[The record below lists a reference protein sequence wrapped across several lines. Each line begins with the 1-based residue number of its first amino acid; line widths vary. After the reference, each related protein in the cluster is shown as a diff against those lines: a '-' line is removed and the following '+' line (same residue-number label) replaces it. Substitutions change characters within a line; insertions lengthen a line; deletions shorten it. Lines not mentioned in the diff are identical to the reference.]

1 MPENKTRLQ
10 ALFEVLPNIDMDDDG
25 YPWFCIEAYDN
36 TQKMNDHH
44 DDCLNGCKA
53 CKKRFWEEIIPDQ
66 KEESSVLHAIIDSLE
81 DRLDKLE
88 KKVSNEALIF
98 REVSKRNQ
106 KRTENSQTE
115 SLHWRHTQSNQ

>member
-10 ALFEVLPNIDMDDDG
+10 ALFEVLPNIEMDDDG

-53 CKKRFWEEIIPDQ
+53 CKKRFWEEIIPEHP
-66 KEESSVLHAIIDSLE
+66 EESSDLHAIIDSLE
-81 DRLDKLE
+81 VGRRKENRRGGEGDR
-88 KKVSNEALIF
+88 
-98 REVSKRNQ
+98 Q
-106 KRTENSQTE
+106 
-115 SLHWRHTQSNQ
+115 